1 MYLNLDELYSKT
13 VTESSKFRLHLY
25 INLLNKNELE
35 VFKSNIELHKRCNDK
50 ITNNAVRLCLKIY
63 EDTGIKVFPFIQK
76 CTQKGFSTI
85 DGTFTWCMQ
94 RLDSTGNISSYSL
107 AKECI
112 KKKVKLKAYQLDLCS
127 PQTMVDID
135 GGGI

>member
-1 MYLNLDELYSKT
+1 MYLNLDDLYSKT
-13 VTESSKFRLHLY
+13 VTESSKSRLHLY
-25 INLLNKNELE
+25 ISLLNKNELE
-35 VFKSNIELHKRCNDK
+35 VFKSNIEFHKRCNDK

-63 EDTGIKVFPFIQK
+63 EDTGIKVFPFIQR
-76 CTQKGFSTI
+76 CTQKGYGTI

-94 RLDSTGNISSYSL
+94 RLDSNDDISSYSL

-112 KKKVKLKAYQLDLCS
+112 KKKVKLKSYQLSSYDY
-127 PQTMVDID
+127 QMMVDID